1 MKKKPHTAV
10 DLEKFDMSSMHWM
23 TEKTTQF
30 HVENDQFSSGTF
42 RNAFEATIIADESQ
56 WVIKKYIP
64 KAVKNM
70 VDLW

>member
-1 MKKKPHTAV
+1 
-10 DLEKFDMSSMHWM
+10 MSSIHWM

-42 RNAFEATIIADESQ
+42 RNAFKATVIADESQ

>member
-1 MKKKPHTAV
+1 
-10 DLEKFDMSSMHWM
+10 MHWM

-42 RNAFEATIIADESQ
+42 RNAFKATVIADESQ